1 MTKTKMLIVR
11 VTENQDRILETR
23 ARANGFMKKSE
34 YVRFTLFKKIPI
46 EDKISDI
53 HQRVVGNE

>member
-1 MTKTKMLIVR
+1 MLIVR